1 MGYHKATSILQTK
14 YGKTSEVVTLHV
26 QHIMQLP
33 VVFGKN
39 AVKVRGF
46 YEKFV
51 NHVKALET
59 MGKIQEIYG
68 IACLLIDKL
77 PGIKAE
83 LVINDDD

>member
-46 YEKFV
+46 YEKLW
-51 NHVKALET
+51 KRW
-59 MGKIQEIYG
+59 GKIQEIYG
-68 IACLLIDKL
+68 IACLLIDRL